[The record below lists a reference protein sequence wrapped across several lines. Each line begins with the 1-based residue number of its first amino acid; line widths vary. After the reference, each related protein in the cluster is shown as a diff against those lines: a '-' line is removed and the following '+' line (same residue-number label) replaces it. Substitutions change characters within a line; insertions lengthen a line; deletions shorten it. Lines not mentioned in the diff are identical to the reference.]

1 MIFVTLHGAW
11 NLSIRD
17 AQGVTKK
24 VNNPV
29 AEALAFEE
37 GTFVIAQIQL
47 VSQQTDKLDTFRSV
61 CLYPRSLSCVAAL

>member
-37 GTFVIAQIQL
+37 GTFHCPNTARVSADGQIGYI
-47 VSQQTDKLDTFRSV
+47 S
-61 CLYPRSLSCVAAL
+61 